1 MTLRQDTINVLGIQG
16 GGTGGSTVTE
26 ALVSLGLNVRSL
38 PLDANIDTY
47 GPTAAYIGQW
57 AKNTSTNAQPAF
69 GFPEENA
76 VGTLEVINGGAF
88 GGLQRYNSRSGNI
101 YLRSLTGSWNGTNG
115 PWSPWLPVGFCSVP
129 GYFTS
134 DMNTLLTPGIWSI
147 TNAVTN
153 GPLPAGQTLTPTGIC
168 KVELRSS
175 SNSVVQTFTSIVTN
189 AAFINRTWTRTLSGA
204 TWSSWDL
211 QGAAALSDLGYGLT
225 ASPRIAPFDWQQ
237 ADFLTGSMQ
246 TFVFSSSLN
255 PPPGVSYNTNTTVT
269 ATTIQRNSNASVVK
283 LNSLSASNGDRSE
296 FIIVVTGT
304 PGSRSFNVTRS
315 YNSDSTTTIPITNG
329 GTGASTA
336 AAARTNLGLGS
347 SSTYNVG
354 TSGNNI
360 AVLNGSNTWSSSQT
374 ISANLFTVGSAAT
387 GNTYFKIGNLTQTA
401 SVLLDFRSSGLSNDY
416 DARVQVTG
424 GVQGTNGKG
433 TYSIAA
439 DIFNVTSASAV
450 NFNSADLR
458 AKSLLLTNALPVT
471 SGGTG
476 GNTPALARK
485 GLELDETATD
495 IDFRGA
501 KVTTR
506 EAHASGIFASK
517 PSSGGVNGGQL
528 KSDCIIAGVEVA
540 SAYLQMLKTVNST
553 DTTARLTVY
562 QKGTGGVGGSEST
575 KNFDFASN
583 GNFYMDGTQY
593 VGGVVATNIVAN
605 NTISAAGSILA
616 NAGANVGVA
625 PHNTNSNN
633 GIRLWA
639 HTNDAD
645 QGQYVNTVSGGW
657 YAGNWALGAVRGGGT
672 DLRACQLNVSG
683 GSGGGNASYMFKP
696 NGVADGLQW
705 NNVSDRRQKKDI
717 KTVENPIEKMK
728 QFHGVTFTYL
738 NGVPSAGYIAQDV
751 QEVLPE
757 VVTAD
762 HEGMLSMNVAGV
774 GALHHEAILAL
785 IARVEELEKK
795 IAELTS
801 Q

>member
-1 MTLRQDTINVLGIQG
+1 MTLRQDTISIGLGVNI
-16 GGTGGSTVTE
+16 S
-26 ALVSLGLNVRSL
+26 SI
-38 PLDANIDTY
+38 DA
-47 GPTAAYIGQW
+47 
-57 AKNTSTNAQPAF
+57 
-69 GFPEENA
+69 
-76 VGTLEVINGGAF
+76 
-88 GGLQRYNSRSGNI
+88 
-101 YLRSLTGSWNGTNG
+101 
-115 PWSPWLPVGFCSVP
+115 
-129 GYFTS
+129 
-134 DMNTLLTPGIWSI
+134 
-147 TNAVTN
+147 
-153 GPLPAGQTLTPTGIC
+153 
-168 KVELRSS
+168 
-175 SNSVVQTFTSIVTN
+175 
-189 AAFINRTWTRTLSGA
+189 
-204 TWSSWDL
+204 
-211 QGAAALSDLGYGLT
+211 
-225 ASPRIAPFDWQQ
+225 FDWQQ
-237 ADFLTGSMQ
+237 EDFVVGSIK
-246 TFVFSSSLN
+246 TFVFSSSSN
-255 PPPGVSYNTNTTVT
+255 QPAGVSYPSTTSVT
-269 ATTIQRNSNASVVK
+269 CEVVQNRGILVVVRLSPLSITDSSRTVYMITISGSKGSRTFKVTQDFNSDPTTIIPVANGGTGGNTQASARSGLGLGDSVTYNVGTSGTNIPLLSSSNTWGGIQYFDTISVGSTRTNSTVLELGSLTSAVSSNIDFHSSGVNQDFDARLSV
-283 LNSLSASNGDRSE
+283 NGGVS
-296 FIIVVTGT
+296 GT
-304 PGSRSFNVTRS
+304 PGKADVRLTANSF
-315 YNSDSTTTIPITNG
+315 STTNLALDNALPVSSG

-354 TSGNNI
+354 NSGNNV
-360 AVLNGSNTWSSSQT
+360 ALLNGSNTWSSSQT

-416 DARVQVTG
+416 DARIQVTG

-433 TYSIAA
+433 AFSIGA
-439 DIFNVTSASAV
+439 DILNVTSASAV

-501 KVTTR
+501 KVVTR
-506 EAHASGIFASK
+506 ETHASGIFASK
-517 PSSGGVNGGQL
+517 PSSGGVNGGQI
-528 KSDCIIAGVEVA
+528 KSNCTINGVEVA

-562 QKGTGGVGGSEST
+562 QKGTGGVGGSEAT

-605 NTISAAGSILA
+605 NSLSCGGSILA
-616 NAGANVGVA
+616 NAGANVGVS

-633 GIRLWA
+633 GVRLWNS
-639 HTNDAD
+639 TSDVNE
-645 QGQYVNTVSGGW
+645 GQYVNTVGGGW
-657 YAGNWALGAVRGGGT
+657 YAGNWSLGAVRGGGT
-672 DLRACQLNVSG
+672 DLRSAQLNVSG

-705 NNVSDRRQKKDI
+705 NNISDRRQKKDI
-717 KTVENPIEKMK
+717 KTIENPIDKMK
-728 QFHGVTFTYL
+728 LFHGVTFTYL

-785 IARVEELEKK
+785 IARVEELEAKL
-795 IAELTS
+795 AALS
-801 Q
+801 N

>member
-1 MTLRQDTINVLGIQG
+1 MTLRQDTIKLGIG
-16 GGTGGSTVTE
+16 YDTS
-26 ALVSLGLNVRSL
+26 
-38 PLDANIDTY
+38 NI
-47 GPTAAYIGQW
+47 
-57 AKNTSTNAQPAF
+57 
-69 GFPEENA
+69 E
-76 VGTLEVINGGAF
+76 
-88 GGLQRYNSRSGNI
+88 
-101 YLRSLTGSWNGTNG
+101 
-115 PWSPWLPVGFCSVP
+115 
-129 GYFTS
+129 
-134 DMNTLLTPGIWSI
+134 
-147 TNAVTN
+147 
-153 GPLPAGQTLTPTGIC
+153 
-168 KVELRSS
+168 
-175 SNSVVQTFTSIVTN
+175 SN
-189 AAFINRTWTRTLSGA
+189 
-204 TWSSWDL
+204 
-211 QGAAALSDLGYGLT
+211 
-225 ASPRIAPFDWQQ
+225 FDWQQ
-237 ADFLTGSMQ
+237 FDA
-246 TFVFSSSLN
+246 
-255 PPPGVSYNTNTTVT
+255 P
-269 ATTIQRNSNASVVK
+269 SNASIYVSIAGWKNPPTQIIIPSSATYAAIWVSWAAFPTAFEVILS
-283 LNSLSASNGDRSE
+283 LNSPNVGDAYQYR
-296 FIIVVTGT
+296 IRITGAK
-304 PGSRSFNVTRS
+304 GSRSYSVRKVFNEAEVV
-315 YNSDSTTTIPITNG
+315 PIANG
-329 GTGASTA
+329 GTGATTA
-336 AAARTNLGLGS
+336 ALARTALQLGTAATRDTGTSGFTIPLLSQTNTWGGLQYFDSVSIGQARTNSTVLELGSLTTAVSSNIDFHSSGVNQDFDARLSVNGGVQGTSGKADVRLTAGSFSTTSMSLDTALPISSGGTGSKDAAGARTGLGLGTS
-347 SSTYNVG
+347 ATINTG
-354 TSGNNI
+354 TSGATI
-360 AVLNGSNTWSSSQT
+360 PLLSTSNTWSNTQFLSSGT
-374 ISANLFTVGSAAT
+374 NYIGNATT
-387 GNTYFKIGNLTQTA
+387 GNTFLKIGNSTQ
-401 SVLLDFRSSGLSNDY
+401 SGLVLFDMRTSGLSNDY
-416 DARVQVTG
+416 DVRMQFSG
-424 GVQGTNGKG
+424 GVQGSNGKG
-433 TYSIAA
+433 ALNFSIDTINASNATSVKFASAA
-439 DIFNVTSASAV
+439 LQAKSAS
-450 NFNSADLR
+450 FTD
-458 AKSLLLTNALPVT
+458 ALPVT

-506 EAHASGIFASK
+506 ETHASGIFASK

-593 VGGVVATNIVAN
+593 VGGVVATNIVAT

-616 NAGANVGVA
+616 NAGSNVGVA

-717 KTVENPIEKMK
+717 KTIENPIDKMK
-728 QFHGVTFTYL
+728 LFHGVTFTYL

>member
-1 MTLRQDTINVLGIQG
+1 MALRQDTINVLNIQG
-16 GGTGGSTVTE
+16 GGTGGTTVTE
-26 ALVSLGLNVRSL
+26 ALASLGLNVRTL
-38 PLDANIDTY
+38 PSNANLNSY
-47 GPTAAYIGQW
+47 GPTPEFIGTW
-57 AKNTSTNAQPAF
+57 SFATTGGTIAN
-69 GFPEENA
+69 GFPENNA
-76 VGTLEVINGGAF
+76 QGILEVLNGGPWF
-88 GGLQRYNSRSGNI
+88 GTQRFTHRDGNI
-101 YLRSLTGSWNGTNG
+101 Y
-115 PWSPWLPVGFCSVP
+115 
-129 GYFTS
+129 
-134 DMNTLLTPGIWSI
+134 
-147 TNAVTN
+147 
-153 GPLPAGQTLTPTGIC
+153 
-168 KVELRSS
+168 
-175 SNSVVQTFTSIVTN
+175 
-189 AAFINRTWTRTLSGA
+189 TRTLTA
-204 TWSSWDL
+204 AWNTTTMPWSSWNLAGYRPNSTFVEDCDL
-211 QGAAALSDLGYGLT
+211 MNSAGAFPCRAATLNKPAGITQGGWLFVTDHVAGGNILQIYHTATNSSGQQDRRFTRTYNGTSWTPWKLLGGTDALNDLGYGT
-225 ASPRIAPFDWQQ
+225 APAAIKDPFDWQQ
-237 ADFLTGSMQ
+237 ADMVTGEKRLT
-246 TFVFSSSLN
+246 T
-255 PPPGVSYNTNTTVT
+255 YTATAWTNTPAGITYNSGTNVDIT
-269 ATTIQRNSNASVVK
+269 CVINQANRLVLRLTSNAQTSGNRGEYVC
-283 LNSLSASNGDRSE
+283 
-296 FIIVVTGT
+296 TGT
-304 PGSRSFNVTRS
+304 GAKGSRNWTVVQT
-315 YNSDSTTTIPITNG
+315 YNSDSSTTVSLANG

-336 AAARTNLGLGS
+336 AAARTNLGLGTA
-347 SSTYNVG
+347 STYNVG

-416 DARVQVTG
+416 DARIQVTG

-433 TYSIAA
+433 AFSIGA
-439 DIFNVTSASAV
+439 DILNVTSASAV

-501 KVTTR
+501 KVVTR
-506 EAHASGIFASK
+506 ETHASGIFASK
-517 PSSGGVNGGQL
+517 PSSGGVNGGQI
-528 KSDCIIAGVEVA
+528 KSNCTINGVEVA

-562 QKGTGGVGGSEST
+562 QKGTGGVGGSEAT

-605 NTISAAGSILA
+605 NSLSCGGSILA
-616 NAGANVGVA
+616 NAGANVGVS

-633 GIRLWA
+633 GVRLWNS
-639 HTNDAD
+639 TSDVNE
-645 QGQYVNTVSGGW
+645 GQYVNTVGGGW
-657 YAGNWALGAVRGGGT
+657 YAGNWSLGAVRGGGT
-672 DLRACQLNVSG
+672 DLRSAQLNVSG

-705 NNVSDRRQKKDI
+705 NNISDRRKKKDI
-717 KTVENPIEKMK
+717 KTVENPIDKMK

>member
-1 MTLRQDTINVLGIQG
+1 MTLRQDTISMGLGVNVSSIDTFDWQQEDFIVGSMKTFVFSSSSNQPAGVIYPSTTSVTCEVIQNRG
-16 GGTGGSTVTE
+16 TLIVVRLSPLSATDSSRTVYMITISGTKGSRTFRITQDFNSDPTTIIPVANGGTGGSTQAT
-26 ALVSLGLNVRSL
+26 ARTGLGLGNSATYNIGTSG
-38 PLDANIDTY
+38 ANI
-47 GPTAAYIGQW
+47 P
-57 AKNTSTNAQPAF
+57 
-69 GFPEENA
+69 
-76 VGTLEVINGGAF
+76 
-88 GGLQRYNSRSGNI
+88 
-101 YLRSLTGSWNGTNG
+101 
-115 PWSPWLPVGFCSVP
+115 
-129 GYFTS
+129 
-134 DMNTLLTPGIWSI
+134 LL
-147 TNAVTN
+147 
-153 GPLPAGQTLTPTGIC
+153 
-168 KVELRSS
+168 SS
-175 SNSVVQTFTSIVTN
+175 SNTWGGVQTYDSVSIGNTKTTSTVLELGSLTTAVSSNID
-189 AAFINRTWTRTLSGA
+189 FHSSGVNQDFDA
-204 TWSSWDL
+204 RISVNGGVSGTTGKADVR
-211 QGAAALSDLGYGLT
+211 LT
-225 ASPRIAPFDWQQ
+225 ANS
-237 ADFLTGSMQ
+237 
-246 TFVFSSSLN
+246 FS
-255 PPPGVSYNTNTTVT
+255 T
-269 ATTIQRNSNASVVK
+269 ANLALDNA
-283 LNSLSASNGDRSE
+283 L
-296 FIIVVTGT
+296 
-304 PGSRSFNVTRS
+304 
-315 YNSDSTTTIPITNG
+315 PITSG
-329 GTGASTA
+329 GTGAKDA
-336 AAARTNLGLGS
+336 AGARTGLGLGTS
-347 SSTYNVG
+347 ATINTG
-354 TSGNNI
+354 TSG
-360 AVLNGSNTWSSSQT
+360 ATVPLLNGSNTWSNTQNWASGT
-374 ISANLFTVGSAAT
+374 NYIGSATT
-387 GNTYFKIGNLTQTA
+387 GNTFIKIGNLTQ
-401 SVLLDFRSSGLSNDY
+401 SGLTLFDMRTSGLGNDY
-416 DARVQVTG
+416 DVRMQFSG
-424 GVQGTNGKG
+424 GVQGSNGKG
-433 TYSIAA
+433 ALNFSIDTINASSATSVKFAA
-439 DIFNVTSASAV
+439 AALQAKSAS
-450 NFNSADLR
+450 FSD
-458 AKSLLLTNALPVT
+458 ALPVT

-562 QKGTGGVGGSEST
+562 QKGTGGVGGAEAT

-616 NAGANVGVA
+616 NAGSNVGVA

-785 IARVEELEKK
+785 ISRIEELEKK